1 MAGLR
6 GAVRES
12 LKQALLA
19 LERSGCAAAGYRL
32 TGQTVERL
40 CVVHL
45 YGSWRLLLAFPE
57 SDLAVVVDLGEHLT
71 ADPHRDVYTRL
82 YEVLGME
89 PVGEPRD
96 KPACCDDDNLP
107 PVRSELV
114 DDLADAYRTLTRRR
128 RGGRHG

>member
-6 GAVRES
+6 GAVRQS

-19 LERSGCAAAGYRL
+19 LERSGCTAAGYRL

-45 YGSWRLLLAFPE
+45 YGSWRLLLAFAEP
-57 SDLAVVVDLGEHLT
+57 DLAVVVDVGEHLA

-89 PVGEPRD
+89 PADEPRD

-107 PVRSELV
+107 PVTSELG
-114 DDLADAYRTLTRRR
+114 DDLADASRILARRR
-128 RGGRHG
+128 RGGRRG